1 MILSILVAL
10 VLFVLIL
17 PYLHDLILIAFI
29 VGAGSLLLAFAPDM
43 YQLIVEQPWF
53 VAFFL
58 GGVLLN
64 VGVVYAANRPVRP
77 RKPAAQT
84 FAFKL
89 GRRLGQLLV
98 NSRVRG
104 SRQHT

>member
-1 MILSILVAL
+1 MILSILAAL

-17 PYLHDLILIAFI
+17 PYLRDLILIAFI
-29 VGAGSLLLAFAPDM
+29 IAAVAGLLTIGPFI
-43 YQLIVEQPWF
+43 YQAVIERPWD

-58 GGVLLN
+58 AAVLFF
-64 VGVVYAANRPVRP
+64 VGVAYVISRPVRP
-77 RKPAAQT
+77 RGPAAQT

-89 GRRLGQLLV
+89 GRRLGQLLM
-98 NSRVRG
+98 NPRVRG